1 MFLRNLRRI
10 GFSFV
15 LTALAVIGFASPAS
29 ASITNT
35 IEVGPYSSGP
45 QSAAYSPDGRYAYVT
60 FPDTD
65 QLIRYDNQTG
75 TTLNTVS
82 FSADSNPFDV
92 KVSPDGSHIY
102 VTLQGVF
109 GTDSGGLAEIDS
121 STMSVTRTISL
132 SINTGSGNETSGPNA
147 LILSPDGAYAYVF
160 ERVNDTV
167 SKVSLS
173 TGTVIARV
181 ALHYTNA
188 TGPAPQMAITP
199 DGSKVFVT
207 QNVTFGGPFSW
218 LSMISTSDFTAT
230 PTDIDPGPGILNL
243 PSGIAIAPDGSKMY
257 VTNIGDDYVNI
268 FNPST
273 NAYLGHVLAQNT
285 NTTSL
290 ANTLVTVS
298 PDSSQF
304 VVSNTSQ
311 YGQYM
316 FFSVATNDLLYS
328 HSINPSSASGGMTS
342 SLFSPNGSQ
351 LLTVIY
357 FDYGFVL
364 HTIDPALGIKPQLA
378 TTGINATPA
387 IIGAGILLVLGTAAT
402 SFIAVVRRLQFTRSS
417 P

>member
-1 MFLRNLRRI
+1 MSLRSLCRI
-10 GFSFV
+10 GFSLL
-15 LTALAVIGFASPAS
+15 LTVLAVTGLAFPAS
-29 ASITNT
+29 ASITT
-35 IEVGPYSSGP
+35 TTVVGPYSSGP

-82 FSADSNPFDV
+82 FSAHSSPYDV
-92 KVSPDGSHIY
+92 KVSPDGEHIY

-109 GTDSGGLAEIDS
+109 GTDSGGLADINS
-121 STMSVTRTISL
+121 STMSVARTISL
-132 SINTGSGNETSGPNA
+132 SNNTLSGRETSVPNA
-147 LILSPDGAYAYVF
+147 LVLSPDGASAYVF

-173 TGTVIARV
+173 TGTVIAKV
-181 ALHYTNA
+181 ALYNTNI

-199 DGSKVFVT
+199 DGNKLFVT
-207 QNVTFGGPFSW
+207 QNVTYGGPFSR
-218 LSMISTSDFTAT
+218 LSMISTSTFTSS
-230 PTDIDPGPGILNL
+230 PTVIDPGPGILNL

-257 VTNIGDDYVNI
+257 VTNTGDDYVNI

-273 NAYLGHVLAQNT
+273 NAYLGHVLAQNP

-304 VVSNTSQ
+304 VVSNTSG

-316 FFSVATNDLLYS
+316 FFSVATNDLLNS
-328 HSINPSSASGGMTS
+328 HSINPSAATGGMTS

-357 FDYGFVL
+357 NDYGFVL
-364 HTIDPALGIKPQLA
+364 YTIDPALGIKPKLA
-378 TTGINATPA
+378 ATGINAATV
-387 IIGAGILLVLGTAAT
+387 IIGAACLLLLGSATSLLVV
-402 SFIAVVRRLQFTRSS
+402 IIRRLQSTRSPS
-417 P
+417 